1 METSEATSKS
11 GQTAERVSA
20 ADARDRLAELMNR
33 ARFGGE
39 RFMITRNGEDVAWII
54 GAQESVAQ
62 ATA

>member
-1 METSEATSKS
+1 
-11 GQTAERVSA
+11 
-20 ADARDRLAELMNR
+20 MNR

-62 ATA
+62 VTA